1 MSIGARSAIV
11 WLMIWHSSY
20 PHRDLVDAPHLIFC
34 VLETSPASGL
44 AACHGEARLNWRS
57 PSELQ
62 IGDRAGG

>member
-1 MSIGARSAIV
+1 MSIGARSTIV

-44 AACHGEARLNWRS
+44 AACHGEARLNYGLPIEPEDES
-57 PSELQ
+57 
-62 IGDRAGG
+62 GGRV